1 MKKSG
6 RSKPGGEKLLERV
19 SFQMTEESFSRFND
33 NLIFVPLLALWNF
46 WVLVA
51 DLEMRAVSQIQ

>member
-1 MKKSG
+1 
-6 RSKPGGEKLLERV
+6 
-19 SFQMTEESFSRFND
+19 MTEESLSRFND

-51 DLEMRAVSQIQ
+51 DLEMRAVSQSQEKKFNA